1 MSDQSPHS
9 CSPEGRAKERRLF
22 LCYAGLAIAL
32 AVGFGYSVASMKFQ
46 DNLVRITELHAET
59 IKNLDARHARV
70 LNKQI
75 KNLREDLRQCLI
87 QKTL

>member
-1 MSDQSPHS
+1 MSDQSPHK

-32 AVGFGYSVASMKFQ
+32 AVGFGYSMASMKFQ

-59 IKNLDARHARV
+59 IKNLDARHSRV

>member
-1 MSDQSPHS
+1 MSDQSPHK
-9 CSPEGRAKERRLF
+9 CSPESRAKEQRLF

-32 AVGFGYSVASMKFQ
+32 AVGFGYSMASMKFQ
-46 DNLVRITELHAET
+46 ENLVKVTELHADT

-70 LNKQI
+70 LNKQL